1 VSNSTLDHFPSLD
14 DVRAGL
20 SELRRVLALGGALV
34 VTLDNGANPVV
45 ALRNRLPL
53 GALRRLRLVPYA
65 VGATCG
71 PRRFRR
77 LLVEADFAVL
87 ETRVVMHCP
96 RLPAIAAGRL
106 LQRRPGE
113 HERFLA
119 ALGGFEA
126 LERLPTRSV
135 TGYFI
140 AARCTSYA

>member
-1 VSNSTLDHFPSLD
+1 
-14 DVRAGL
+14 
-20 SELRRVLALGGALV
+20 LA
-34 VTLDNGANPVV
+34 TH
-45 ALRNRLPL
+45 
-53 GALRRLRLVPYA
+53 
-65 VGATCG
+65 
-71 PRRFRR
+71 
-77 LLVEADFAVL
+77 VL

-135 TGYFI
+135 TG
-140 AARCTSYA
+140 